1 MCALIFFVLPMFC
14 SHSAFPSY
22 VLTDLCVL
30 HQQDLHARYPGTDE
44 SGLHLLQSMLRF
56 DPRHRVSVD
65 AALSHPYLAAVRNV
79 SKETVASVPMSD
91 RIESI
96 GEDQDHLHANV
107 SK

>member
-1 MCALIFFVLPMFC
+1 MYLE
-14 SHSAFPSY
+14 
-22 VLTDLCVL
+22 
-30 HQQDLHARYPGTDE
+30 QDLHSRYPGTDE

-65 AALSHPYLAAVRNV
+65 AALGHPYLAAVRNI
-79 SKETVASVPMSD
+79 SKETVAPVPMSD

-107 SK
+107 RKNHPILFAFPQELLHYYDTLYYL